1 MNRNP
6 KKKLKNDPIS
16 PDLREK
22 RFPNRHIF
30 KNGLQKVAKNMKGKL
45 YIFYFVSGLWPGL
58 AKFSSTWSPQN
69 VCVFF

>member
-6 KKKLKNDPIS
+6 KKLKIKKNDPIS

-30 KNGLQKVAKNMKGKL
+30 KNGLQEVAKNMKDF
-45 YIFYFVSGLWPGL
+45 YFFIFYFFCILFMARFG
-58 AKFSSTWSPQN
+58 
-69 VCVFF
+69 